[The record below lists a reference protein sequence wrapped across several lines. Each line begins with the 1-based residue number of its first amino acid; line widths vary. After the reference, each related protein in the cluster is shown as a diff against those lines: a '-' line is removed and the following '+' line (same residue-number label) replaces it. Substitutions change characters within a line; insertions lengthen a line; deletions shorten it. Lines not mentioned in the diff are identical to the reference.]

1 MPLLGQA
8 ALAIWN
14 DVVTG
19 AEDEFDRW
27 HLGEHLAE
35 RVGIPGFLRGRRYD
49 VLHGARRYFT
59 LYETARPEVL
69 NGADYL
75 ARLNDPTPATRRC
88 IRLFRNNKRTACRVV
103 LTLGHGIGGA
113 VATLDL
119 GPAAGRESEL
129 RGWLT
134 GTILPALLGA
144 DGVTGAH
151 LLEADLGVTRVQAAE
166 KALLDRPDDV
176 ARWVVL
182 VEGTDGAV
190 LDRACAG
197 LIPREALVGHGATP
211 DLDLGLYRL
220 VFALT
225 PGSA

>member
-14 DVVTG
+14 DVVAG
-19 AEDEFDRW
+19 SEDEFNRW

-49 VLHGARRYFT
+49 VLHGIRQYFT

-88 IRLFRNNKRTACRVV
+88 IPLFRNNKRTACRVV
-103 LTLGHGIGGA
+103 LTLGHGVGGA

-119 GPAAGRESEL
+119 GPAPGRDPEL

-134 GTILPALLGA
+134 GAVLPALLGA
-144 DGVTGAH
+144 HGVTGAH
-151 LLEADLGVTRVQAAE
+151 LLEADAGVTRVQAAE
-166 KALLDRPDDV
+166 KALLDRPDDL

-182 VEGTDGAV
+182 VEGTDGPV
-190 LDRACAG
+190 LERACAG
-197 LIPREALVGHGATP
+197 LLPPEALVAHGATP
-211 DLDLGLYRL
+211 DIDFGLYRL
-220 VFALT
+220 VLALAA
-225 PGSA
+225 GGA